1 MAARFDGLLD
11 YTEGMPEI
19 SASRFK
25 ERSLSSLDSPVVERM
40 ILAERGKDVAT
51 LTSGE
56 SCCAPLIGSMK
67 GRAGIVGDVM
77 STRVAWNA
85 EA

>member
-1 MAARFDGLLD
+1 MLGFMVCLD

-19 SASRFK
+19 RVSRFK